1 MTASS
6 SSKYDVFLSHSRV
19 DKPDVEELAR
29 RLKQTGIEPFLDK
42 WNLIP
47 GDPWQE
53 ALEAALINSAAC
65 AVFVGTG
72 GFSPWQNE
80 ELRAAIEHRVSGSRG
95 GYRVIP
101 VLLPGASQPDAAG
114 LPRFLLR
121 GTWVLFSRSL
131 DDEQAFHSL
140 VCGIRGIAPGL
151 GLGQAIFEGECPY
164 RGLEVFEEKHARF
177 FFGREAQVDWLLSHR
192 LAPMVESSHARRF
205 LAILGPS
212 GSGKSSLALAGL
224 IPALKTG
231 KVEGSAGWLIVVF
244 RPGSNPLESLAIEL
258 SRAGLA
264 ESSAAAIQGLISSL
278 LKDRTTL
285 HLTARLALKAPAARL
300 VVLADQ
306 FEEIFTLCND
316 EVLRRALIENL
327 LHAATVVGGPVLVLL
342 TMRVD
347 FLGKC
352 TADPDL
358 AAALSD
364 GQELV
369 GPMSKEELRLAI
381 ERPAELAGCTL
392 EPGLTDL
399 LLQDVQGQA
408 GALPLLE
415 YTLLELWRERQGN
428 RLSIAAYNG
437 MGKVQGALEHR
448 ADAVLEGFRSR
459 PGELEICRRIF
470 LRLTQPGEGTE
481 DTKRR
486 AAFDELIASEA
497 ERPAVEEVVRKLAD
511 ARLITTEGREGT
523 ARAGEQTGETEGR
536 RHPAQQPGEGH
547 SSCYVEV
554 AHEALIRGW
563 KQLRQWIDADRA
575 GLRTHRQ
582 LTEAARDW
590 LEHGRDE
597 SYLYL
602 GSRLVVAR
610 EWSESH
616 APDLNLLE
624 REFLDASLA
633 LRRRHENEKLEA
645 ARRLAEEAQAREEAE
660 RKRAED
666 AEAAAKRQRRLSRWA
681 LLAAVLAGVLAVAAG
696 IQTRREARA
705 RDDATKA
712 ADKEFEAR
720 KQAEQNEKL
729 AKSNETL
736 VKTNEQLAQSEAHKA
751 RREADRARALLLNTQ
766 AKDLLS
772 KQQPQTA
779 LLLAVEAERLLQ
791 KGDNNKPR
799 VFPCEETL
807 AVAID
812 SIGGHALTGHQ
823 DEATFVAFA
832 PDGKTLASAS
842 QDSTVRL
849 WDLTAADPNAAV
861 RTLSGHQNTVTH
873 VAFAPDGK
881 TLASALT
888 DMTVRLW
895 DLTAGDPNAAVRTL
909 TGHQSTVTHVA
920 FAPDGKT
927 LASASED
934 HTVRL
939 WTVDLDELLKRA
951 QPHAYRN
958 LTREEWEQ
966 FFPGERYTP
975 TFPDRPVP
983 FPVRVHYRVPEWLR
997 KRGVNTWP
1005 YPY

>member
-1 MTASS
+1 MAASS
-6 SSKYDVFLSHSRV
+6 SSQYDVFLSHSRV
-19 DKPDVEELAR
+19 DKPRVEELAR
-29 RLKQTGIEPFLDK
+29 RLKQRGIEPFLDK

-65 AVFVGTG
+65 AVFVGAG

-121 GTWVLFSRSL
+121 GTWVLFSGSL
-131 DDEQAFHSL
+131 DDEQAFHAL
-140 VCGIRGIAPGL
+140 VCGIQGKAPGP
-151 GLGQAIFEGECPY
+151 GPGQAIFEGECPY

-177 FFGREAQVDWLLSHR
+177 FFGREAQVDWLLTHR
-192 LAPMVESSHARRF
+192 LAPMAESSHARRF

-224 IPALKTG
+224 IPALKAG
-231 KVEGSAGWLIVVF
+231 KVEGSAGWPIVVF

-316 EVLRRALIENL
+316 EALRRALIENL

-352 TADPDL
+352 ASDPDL

-369 GPMSKEELRLAI
+369 GPMTKDELRLAI
-381 ERPAELAGCTL
+381 ERPADLAGCTL

-408 GALPLLE
+408 GALPLLQ

-428 RLSIAAYNG
+428 RLTIAAYND
-437 MGKVQGALEHR
+437 MGQVQEALEHR

-486 AAFDELIASEA
+486 AAFDELIVSEA

-511 ARLITTEGREGT
+511 ARLITTQGREGT
-523 ARAGEQTGETEGR
+523 ARGREQSGETEGQR
-536 RHPAQQPGEGH
+536 RSTGQPHDGL
-547 SSCYVEV
+547 SSGYVEV

-563 KQLRQWIDADRA
+563 KQLRQWIDAGRA

-590 LEHGRDE
+590 QDHKRDE
-597 SYLYL
+597 SYLYV
-602 GSRLVVAR
+602 GSRLAVAR
-610 EWSESH
+610 DWSESH
-616 APDLNLLE
+616 APDLNPLE

-633 LRRRHENEKLEA
+633 LRRRREDEELEA
-645 ARRLAEEAQAREEAE
+645 ARRLAAEATAREEAE
-660 RKRAED
+660 RNRARRP
-666 AEAAAKRQRRLSRWA
+666 KPRLSDSVGCRGGSCGPHFWRECWPLPRGFKHGVRA
-681 LLAAVLAGVLAVAAG
+681 KLPLNNAVRPTVLA
-696 IQTRREARA
+696 
-705 RDDATKA
+705 
-712 ADKEFEAR
+712 
-720 KQAEQNEKL
+720 
-729 AKSNETL
+729 
-736 VKTNEQLAQSEAHKA
+736 
-751 RREADRARALLLNTQ
+751 
-766 AKDLLS
+766 
-772 KQQPQTA
+772 
-779 LLLAVEAERLLQ
+779 
-791 KGDNNKPR
+791 
-799 VFPCEETL
+799 PC
-807 AVAID
+807 
-812 SIGGHALTGHQ
+812 S
-823 DEATFVAFA
+823 
-832 PDGKTLASAS
+832 
-842 QDSTVRL
+842 
-849 WDLTAADPNAAV
+849 
-861 RTLSGHQNTVTH
+861 
-873 VAFAPDGK
+873 
-881 TLASALT
+881 
-888 DMTVRLW
+888 
-895 DLTAGDPNAAVRTL
+895 
-909 TGHQSTVTHVA
+909 
-920 FAPDGKT
+920 
-927 LASASED
+927 
-934 HTVRL
+934 
-939 WTVDLDELLKRA
+939 
-951 QPHAYRN
+951 
-958 LTREEWEQ
+958 
-966 FFPGERYTP
+966 
-975 TFPDRPVP
+975 
-983 FPVRVHYRVPEWLR
+983 
-997 KRGVNTWP
+997 
-1005 YPY
+1005 